1 MTGRDAAGGARAELA
16 HTVGLD
22 QRQKLR
28 PVGGKQRDEEARAL
42 AEAHVGLEAR
52 DPELEIGR
60 GQDMKQALGQA
71 DSEARAVL
79 DHTLRQAR
87 EAALHRL
94 DGVLGCQELLDVG
107 FAEIEGHGAG

>member
-1 MTGRDAAGGARAELA
+1 MRRETAPLHARIGQGSDDPTGAAMRRSILSQMP
-16 HTVGLD
+16 H
-22 QRQKLR
+22 
-28 PVGGKQRDEEARAL
+28 EEARAL

-60 GQDMKQALGQA
+60 GQDVEQALGQA
-71 DSEARAVL
+71 ESEARAIL

-94 DGVLGCQELLDVG
+94 DGVLGREELLDVG